1 MSIVLSHK
9 TSHKPSSTPF
19 KSPSVPYTTQ
29 RRGIYHFRM
38 RVPSQD
44 RVIQFSL
51 RTYDPDLAR
60 EMAAKLAHDMKKTNK
75 PDNGNSNNTGNDD
88 YNNPP
93 YDVNDP
99 IAIMKAWMKNTYVI
113 KTTNKREEIENR
125 RLAKFARRL
134 QNQERAKADKV
145 NGKNIIAAL
154 EEQITEKNPVLDK
167 LVQALDITLNHDAGS
182 LPNLNRK
189 YIRQPHFIF
198 KKPEDLDPTLEHE
211 KQNITTESDTVNQT
225 NIGDSNT
232 PPTLTKTDLTELHEE
247 FCKRQTD
254 NDEISIDT
262 INDYREAFAIYL
274 AYTGTSIFEE
284 IDQHKHNRF
293 IDFLRQLPKNKTKM
307 PQYRDYSYQELSQ
320 MDIPKED
327 KVKPRTVNNKIRAVN
342 RFFNYLKEDGKP
354 SFTPIK
360 ELSAKVIDN
369 ESTKKLPFNKSHIP
383 VLKEILNNTKCN
395 QQKLII
401 KLLMLTGARVQEISQ
416 IELQDIKYEADIL
429 GIHITNLNDKGEAV
443 NLQLYQGDADS
454 FKGVKNISSKR
465 FIPVPSTLVEELLAF
480 KNNRIAQ
487 NNGNRLFDQITIP
500 KATKKVGETI
510 SRAFNRKLRN
520 RNIPNEY
527 TLHCLRH
534 TFITLTSKA
543 KVTVDSNGITVKVPI
558 FRDAYI
564 KAITGHHITDVHDR
578 VYLHTDAEDLLSIV
592 DYMHDSFYKEVF

>member
-1 MSIVLSHK
+1 MSYILSYK
-9 TSHKPSSTPF
+9 TSHKPSSTLC

-51 RTYDPDLAR
+51 KTYDPDVAR
-60 EMAAKLAHDMKKTNK
+60 EIAAKLAHDMKRTNK
-75 PDNGNSNNTGNDD
+75 PIVGNSNNSSGNGSDD
-88 YNNPP
+88 LNNPP

-99 IAIMKAWMKNTYVI
+99 VAIMKEWMKKTYTI
-113 KTTNKREEIENR
+113 RYSGGREERENK
-125 RLAKFARRL
+125 RLAKIAKRL
-134 QNQERAKADKV
+134 QNQERASADKV

-167 LVQALDITLNHDAGS
+167 LVQALDITLNHDTGS
-182 LPNLNRK
+182 IPNLNRK
-189 YIRQPHFIF
+189 YVRQPHFMF
-198 KKPEDLDPTLEHE
+198 RKPEDHNPTLEHE
-211 KQNITTESDTVNQT
+211 KQNISTESDAANRINT
-225 NIGDSNT
+225 GESNT
-232 PPTLTKTDLTELHEE
+232 PPTVTKTDLTELHEE

-274 AYTGTSIFEE
+274 EYTGTSIFEE

-369 ESTKKLPFNKSHIP
+369 ESTKKLPFNKSHFP
-383 VLKEILNNTKCN
+383 VLKEILNKTKCN

-429 GIHITNLNDKGEAV
+429 VIHITNLNDKGETV

-465 FIPVPSTLVEELLAF
+465 FIPMPSALVDELQAF

-534 TFITLTSKA
+534 TFITLRNMRIS
-543 KVTVDSNGITVKVPI
+543 P
-558 FRDAYI
+558 
-564 KAITGHHITDVHDR
+564 
-578 VYLHTDAEDLLSIV
+578 
-592 DYMHDSFYKEVF
+592 

>member
-1 MSIVLSHK
+1 
-9 TSHKPSSTPF
+9 
-19 KSPSVPYTTQ
+19 
-29 RRGIYHFRM
+29 M
-38 RVPSQD
+38 RVPNQD

-60 EMAAKLAHDMKKTNK
+60 EIAAKLAHDMKKTNK
-75 PDNGNSNNTGNDD
+75 PDNGNSNSTGNDD

-99 IAIMKAWMKNTYVI
+99 IAIMKAWMKNTYI
-113 KTTNKREEIENR
+113 IRKTNGPEEIENR
-125 RLAKFARRL
+125 RLAKLARRQ
-134 QNQERAKADKV
+134 QNQERAKADKI

-154 EEQITEKNPVLDK
+154 EEQIKEQNPALDK

-189 YIRQPHFIF
+189 YVRQPHFMF
-198 KKPEDLDPTLEHE
+198 KNPDDFNSNLEQE
-211 KQNITTESDTVNQT
+211 KQNIADNEPDTSNR
-225 NIGDSNT
+225 SNT
-232 PPTLTKTDLTELHEE
+232 GEANTPSTITKTDLTELHEE

-262 INDYREAFAIYL
+262 INDYREAFTIYL
-274 AYTGTSIFEE
+274 EYAGTPIFEE

-293 IDFLRQLPKNKTKM
+293 VDFLRQLPKNKTKM
-307 PQYRDYSYQELSQ
+307 PQYRDYSYQELSK

-369 ESTKKLPFNKSHIP
+369 ESTKKLPFNKSHFP
-383 VLKEILNNTKCN
+383 VLKEILTKTKCH

-429 GIHITNLNDKGEAV
+429 GIHITNLNDKGEVV
-443 NLQLYQGDADS
+443 NLQLYQGEADS

-465 FIPVPSTLVEELLAF
+465 FIPVPSALVEELLAF

-487 NNGNRLFDQITIP
+487 KNGNRLFDQITVP

-520 RNIPNEY
+520 RNLSNEY

-592 DYMHDSFYKEVF
+592 DYMYDSFYKEVL